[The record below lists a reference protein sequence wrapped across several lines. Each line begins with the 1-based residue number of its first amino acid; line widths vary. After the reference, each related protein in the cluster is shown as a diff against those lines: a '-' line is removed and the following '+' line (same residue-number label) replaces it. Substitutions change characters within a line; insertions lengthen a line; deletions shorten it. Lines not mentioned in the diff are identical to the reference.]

1 MTGSDYRRAVEVAN
15 VTGSRQPPG
24 RALDH
29 GECVAALVI
38 AADECEVKWRPCAS
52 AIRDTPSSK
61 PSRSI

>member
-38 AADECEVKWRPCAS
+38 AADECEVKWRIHYS
-52 AIRDTPSSK
+52 G
-61 PSRSI
+61 RS